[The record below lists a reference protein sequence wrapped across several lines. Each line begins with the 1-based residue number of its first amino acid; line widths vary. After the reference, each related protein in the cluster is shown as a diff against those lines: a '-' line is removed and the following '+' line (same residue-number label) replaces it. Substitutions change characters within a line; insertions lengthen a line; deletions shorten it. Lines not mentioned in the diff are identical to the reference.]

1 MSEYLGN
8 AEATVQ
14 AWRDLWFHTGDLA
27 RRDDDGH
34 FYFVGRHKDVIRR
47 RGENISALEIEAV
60 IGAHPA
66 VLEVA
71 AFGVPS
77 ELTEDEVM
85 VAVALRDGHELV
97 PADFLAYCEQQLP
110 RHMVPRYLDFVE
122 SLPRTPTEKVE
133 KHVLAARGV
142 TGSAFDTDQIRRRSS

>member
-8 AEATVQ
+8 AEATVH

-27 RRDDDGH
+27 HRDDDGY

-47 RGENISALEIEAV
+47 RGENISAIEIEAV
-60 IGAHPA
+60 ISAHPA

-85 VAVALRDGHELV
+85 VAVALRDGRELT
-97 PADFLAYCEQQLP
+97 PADFVDYCERQLP
-110 RHMVPRYLDFVE
+110 RHMVPRYVEFVD
-122 SLPRTPTEKVE
+122 SLPKTPTEKVA
-133 KHVLAARGV
+133 KHALAARGA
-142 TGSAFDTDQIRRRSS
+142 TPSALDTEQIRRGAS